1 MGREMNNRD
10 VELEFAEQTRMVRL
24 FVFGFA
30 IGCIVGSVVLAYWG
44 PMV

>member
-1 MGREMNNRD
+1 MNHHD
-10 VELEFAEQTRMVRL
+10 VELAFSEQKRIERL
-24 FVFGFA
+24 VVLGIA

>member
-1 MGREMNNRD
+1 MTHKD
-10 VELEFAEQTRMVRL
+10 VELSFEEQNRIERL
-24 FVFGFA
+24 VVIGIA

>member
-1 MGREMNNRD
+1 MTNREI
-10 VELEFAEQTRMVRL
+10 ELSYAEQTRIENLV
-24 FVFGFA
+24 VIGIA

>member
-1 MGREMNNRD
+1 MTHKD
-10 VELEFAEQTRMVRL
+10 VELAFTEQKRIERL
-24 FVFGFA
+24 VVIGIA